1 MPDTRPD
8 VSAGPLTAM
17 LRGAGWTALAPALPV
32 AAAASLASGWAGLRG
47 ALAGAALV
55 LAFSGSTLV
64 IMRAARRVDPL
75 MTLAVAM
82 ALYTTKASL
91 LFVAAPLLREAALS
105 RPWAAAAAVL
115 VSAAW
120 SAGLVRAFTRLRLP
134 VFDGA
139 AAVPGG
145 AR

>member
-1 MPDTRPD
+1 MPETRPD
-8 VSAGPLTAM
+8 VSAAPLTAL
-17 LRGAGWTALAPALPV
+17 LRGAGRFAVGPV
-32 AAAASLASGWAGLRG
+32 VPVLVVASAVSGRPG
-47 ALAGAALV
+47 ALGALVGAALV

-64 IMRAARRVDPL
+64 VMRAARRVDPL

-91 LFVAAPLLREAALS
+91 LFVAAPVLREAALS

-134 VFDGA
+134 VFDVA
-139 AAVPGG
+139 RPVPGG